1 VKFVSLPIG
10 EIGVC
15 TQKASP
21 KKISIQVIT
30 LIALSRLIAMKG
42 NYRIRKNMDETLVE
56 ETARACRFP

>member
-21 KKISIQVIT
+21 KKISIQMIT
-30 LIALSRLIAMKG
+30 LIALSRLIAMEEKPQTQ
-42 NYRIRKNMDETLVE
+42 RKEQQ
-56 ETARACRFP
+56 